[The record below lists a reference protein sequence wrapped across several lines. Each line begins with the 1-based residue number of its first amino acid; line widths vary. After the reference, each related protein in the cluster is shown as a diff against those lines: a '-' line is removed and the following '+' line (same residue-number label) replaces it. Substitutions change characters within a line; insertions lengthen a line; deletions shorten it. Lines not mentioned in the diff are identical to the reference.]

1 MNVNYPSIL
10 MIASSAISL
19 LLSLYAWKHRDEH
32 AVFPLFWLLAVT
44 TIWSFCYG
52 VEVNSTD
59 LTQMKILNSF
69 GYIGIA
75 MIPVLWLIFAARYCE
90 KDHWLTPFNT
100 ILLFIIPIL
109 SIIMVATNDLH
120 HLFYSTDE
128 LGLSGIYRFQKL
140 AYGPYWWIHAC
151 YSYLALVWGL
161 VLFIRRFFQVPR
173 AYRWHIRIF
182 IAGALLPFFVNL
194 SYVAGLK
201 PYGFLDLTPIAF
213 IFSGVLFLLGIFTIN
228 LFEVTPLALDML
240 FNNIPDAIIV
250 LDAKNRVIKT
260 NSPGKALLQSG
271 DFQKT
276 INNLKSTGS
285 FISNDFFS
293 AQYSERELK
302 IEERVYINTNK
313 AIISTAGKHL
323 GTLMVIRDITERK
336 QAEEALCKSRE
347 EFASLF
353 QSNSEALLYVDEEG
367 TILNINKRFMEL
379 FGYTLKEIKGK
390 NVNCGIIHPLEKT
403 VEGEKLDKKAIS
415 RGYVRF
421 ETVRKKK
428 DGTIFPVSISGS
440 QVVINGK
447 SIGIIGTFIDITERK
462 KMEEQLRKM
471 ARIDSLTGC
480 YNRRYGLELLD
491 RQLKLSQR
499 LQSPILLAFL
509 DIDLFKYIN
518 DTFGHKE
525 GDKVLVE
532 VADLF
537 HSTLREIDIICRM
550 GGDEFLLIFP
560 DSSLKDVPLIRDRLN
575 EKLSPLNT
583 RREKDYQIHLSIGFS
598 EYLPE
603 KPKSMDELIAI
614 ADQRMY
620 EEKRKN
626 K

>member
-1 MNVNYPSIL
+1 
-10 MIASSAISL
+10 MIASSVISL
-19 LLSLYAWKHRDEH
+19 FLSLYAWKHRDEY

-52 VEVNSTD
+52 VEVSSID

-75 MIPVLWLIFAARYCE
+75 IIPVLWLIFAARYCG
-90 KDHWLTPFNT
+90 KDHWLTFYNT
-100 ILLFIIPIL
+100 ILLFIIPIFT
-109 SIIMVATNDLH
+109 IIMVATNDLH

-128 LGLSGIYRFQKL
+128 LGSLGIYHFQIL
-140 AYGPYWWIHAC
+140 AYGPYWLIHAC

-173 AYRWHIRIF
+173 AQRGHIGIF

-260 NSPGKALLQSG
+260 NSLGKALLQSR

-293 AQYSERELK
+293 AQYSKRELK
-302 IEERVYINTNK
+302 IGERVYINTNK
-313 AIISTAGKHL
+313 AIIRTAGKHL
-323 GTLMVIRDITERK
+323 GTLMVIRDITEHK

-390 NVNCGIIHPLEKT
+390 NVNCGIILPLEKI

-440 QVVINGK
+440 PVVINGK

-462 KMEEQLRKM
+462 KMEEQLKKM
-471 ARIDSLTGC
+471 ARTDSLTGC

-518 DTFGHKE
+518 DAFGHKE

-532 VADLF
+532 VAGLF

-560 DSSLKDVPLIRDRLN
+560 DSSLKYAPLIRDRLN